1 MDLARF
7 CRLQATNNRNQ
18 VTNNRIKNGSVRNF
32 AESNSRNEWK
42 SDKNNFSTF
51 LKTKQ

>member
-1 MDLARF
+1 MDLTRF

-42 SDKNNFSTF
+42 SDKLIFQPF
-51 LKTKQ
+51 

>member
-1 MDLARF
+1 MDLTRF

-18 VTNNRIKNGSVRNF
+18 VTNDRIKNGCVRNF
-32 AESNSRNEWK
+32 AESNSTNEWK

-51 LKTKQ
+51 LKSTQ

>member
-1 MDLARF
+1 MDLPRF
-7 CRLQATNNRNQ
+7 CRLQATNYRKQ
-18 VTNNRIKNGSVRNF
+18 VTNNRIKNVYVRIF
-32 AESNSRNEWK
+32 AESNSTNEWK

>member
-42 SDKNNFSTF
+42 SGINNSSTF